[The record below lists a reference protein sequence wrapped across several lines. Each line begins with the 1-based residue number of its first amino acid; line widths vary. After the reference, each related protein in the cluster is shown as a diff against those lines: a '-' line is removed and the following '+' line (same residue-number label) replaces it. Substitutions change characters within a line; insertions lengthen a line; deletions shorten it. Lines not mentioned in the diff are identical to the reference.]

1 MCRLMLANK
10 TGVLEFHKW
19 LLENP
24 QQAVPSYRNV
34 LTSAWKLNETLPKA
48 AGLQGWLEQMEDC
61 LGGHGNGLALLRG
74 TELVAMVKGVQ
85 VSVATTAQ
93 MLLTYDYDWAVWH
106 TRYTSSGATNDAN
119 CHPFCHNAKKHE
131 MVWCM
136 NGTETPYTTIGRFM
150 NHATDTEV
158 IGKIA
163 LELGLS
169 LPEFFDAFT
178 SVFVGTVDGKPFV
191 AKNSGSLVQFK
202 NKNEKAILFCSQL
215 PREVETVLPIGYLW
229 FNGQVLSSSK
239 KQWWEDEDDVWDDD
253 SLTLRHSSFNAH
265 ERSYSAPYKS
275 KGKLTKLVQKTHNFN
290 IPTDYM
296 DVHRKEAEMLLP
308 LTAAGMPWYTLRFGS
323 SSATLV
329 GKVLNHVEFAAVVT
343 SMEKAENYARLPES
357 LKGICV
363 LLSCEMSAR
372 RTQTVDSYGRTFP
385 KVESVIHALCGGT
398 SDIAATAQKVLSL
411 VDTMMQDKA
420 LAPFICGYEE
430 SVKALLHQFTTRKL
444 LRYQVGTLLAYV
456 LLSMQDIRDFAG
468 GMLQDEVAATAK
480 ETEQNKSPE
489 Q

>member
-1 MCRLMLANK
+1 
-10 TGVLEFHKW
+10 
-19 LLENP
+19 
-24 QQAVPSYRNV
+24 
-34 LTSAWKLNETLPKA
+34 
-48 AGLQGWLEQMEDC
+48 
-61 LGGHGNGLALLRG
+61 
-74 TELVAMVKGVQ
+74 
-85 VSVATTAQ
+85 
-93 MLLTYDYDWAVWH
+93 
-106 TRYTSSGATNDAN
+106 
-119 CHPFCHNAKKHE
+119 
-131 MVWCM
+131 
-136 NGTETPYTTIGRFM
+136 M

-202 NKNEKAILFCSQL
+202 SKNEKAILFCSQL

-253 SLTLRHSSFNAH
+253 SLVLRRSSFNAH
-265 ERSYSAPYKS
+265 ERSYSAPYTS
-275 KGKLTKLVQKTHNFN
+275 KGKLTKLVQKTHTLN

-329 GKVLNHVEFAAVVT
+329 GKVLNHVEFATVVT
-343 SMEKAENYARLPES
+343 SMEKAANYARLPDS

-363 LLSCEMSAR
+363 LLSAEISAR
-372 RTQTVDSYGRTFP
+372 RTQTVDSYGRTLP
-385 KVESVIHALCGGT
+385 KGESVIHALCGGT

-420 LAPFICGYEE
+420 LAPFICWYEE